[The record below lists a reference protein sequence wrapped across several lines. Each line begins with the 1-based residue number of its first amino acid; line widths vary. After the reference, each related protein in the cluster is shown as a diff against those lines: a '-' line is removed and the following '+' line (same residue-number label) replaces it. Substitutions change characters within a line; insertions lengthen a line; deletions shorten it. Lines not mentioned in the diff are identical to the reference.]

1 MSDTDDHDPNDE
13 FWEKVGEY
21 HDPERFFIKC
31 MEKCGATVIKDG
43 DYLEIIGGCNN
54 LVFHTDTMM
63 QEIFC
68 TKCGGSVSVIEV
80 TDINGEDIIN
90 SVDTSDTDE
99 ESDDMDEF
107 LNRLG

>member
-80 TDINGEDIIN
+80 TDIMVKILLTQLTHLIPMKKVTTWTN
-90 SVDTSDTDE
+90 
-99 ESDDMDEF
+99 F
-107 LNRLG
+107 